1 MLVARRELETVINKC
16 PGHQPFRRGRCLLG
30 MNMHG
35 TRADRKPGEDTVGWP
50 GLRAAGGLV
59 AGETGWSRGDTA
71 KAGRASGA
79 AAFISGAISLA
90 TTQED
95 RLADGNINPSPSC
108 LTSVP

>member
-1 MLVARRELETVINKC
+1 MPRTPALPKRALPPRHEYAW
-16 PGHQPFRRGRCLLG
+16 P
-30 MNMHG
+30 